1 MEPLDSLNRWSER
14 ARDRARVGSFW
25 RFVLKRFL
33 GDRLFE
39 AAGALSYTTI
49 FALVPLSMVVFGVL
63 SAFPVFDELSGQLSH
78 YIFSNFV
85 PRAANAVEKYLREFS
100 ANIKSLTAAGTVAL
114 VVSLLITLVGVESTF
129 NRIWRVPTARP
140 KLGRFLVYWTVLTLG
155 ALVAA
160 ASLALSTRFFA
171 LSVFETSAGRWL
183 EALMLRGA
191 PMLIEMLAFASL
203 FMGAVAN
210 PGFVHLSVLFSGE
223 GFSAGA
229 VAAIISG
236 TGLMLTLGKLLY
248 GETTDHVGGCKST
261 LLFGAILVAGHVL
274 CCLAFLQS
282 IPLSVLTAVC
292 MGVGY
297 PIATI
302 GPSVWANDLASP
314 RQYPTVLRRLQVIYA
329 GGALVFATVPGL
341 LADRFGDYLPAYILF
356 SCLVL
361 VSLLLIALS
370 YRAGR
375 KVRTEHKA

>member
-1 MEPLDSLNRWSER
+1 M
-14 ARDRARVGSFW
+14 
-25 RFVLKRFL
+25 
-33 GDRLFE
+33 
-39 AAGALSYTTI
+39 
-49 FALVPLSMVVFGVL
+49 
-63 SAFPVFDELSGQLSH
+63 
-78 YIFSNFV
+78 
-85 PRAANAVEKYLREFS
+85 
-100 ANIKSLTAAGTVAL
+100 
-114 VVSLLITLVGVESTF
+114 
-129 NRIWRVPTARP
+129 
-140 KLGRFLVYWTVLTLG
+140 
-155 ALVAA
+155 
-160 ASLALSTRFFA
+160 
-171 LSVFETSAGRWL
+171 
-183 EALMLRGA
+183 
-191 PMLIEMLAFASL
+191 
-203 FMGAVAN
+203 
-210 PGFVHLSVLFSGE
+210 
-223 GFSAGA
+223 
-229 VAAIISG
+229 
-236 TGLMLTLGKLLY
+236 
-248 GETTDHVGGCKST
+248 GGCRST

-329 GGALVFATVPGL
+329 TVPGL